1 MQFHLDKI
9 GAQPCSLA
17 LALLL
22 LSNFAMAQVQTTVKR
37 EGATESAP
45 VESIEIKSEKTVL
58 EKYRDE
64 LLEKIEKLDAKIDQ
78 LDALFLE
85 MQKANT
91 EDIRKR
97 IETERNFYERLEIL
111 ESKIDQKDVGLSA
124 RVSRLELQS
133 DEMRSG
139 FDDLENEIRRQDQP
153 LILMRAE
160 LSSVQAEVDKLKFNL
175 DELVRLENEQ
185 ENKTQKRFDD
195 IDSKITVMY
204 ESFVKKVDL
213 SNDVAALNVT
223 IQKNEKLIELIRQR
237 IDSLDGFQ
245 AQNAS
250 EARRLS
256 DESLEIAD
264 RLTVLQESSELM
276 KNQISKLNDLD
287 GRVTDFASKLDDL
300 ERNKT
305 NVIDWDYERE
315 NITSELVI
323 FNEEIS
329 RLESVSR
336 DAGYAATAANEELQ
350 RVMER
355 INMLELVQ
363 PEVEDL
369 KFMKE
374 KLDALEGQFS
384 ASDFS
389 KRIME
394 IEQNLKKLEEKL
406 TSSKVE
412 IPKEKSKVKN

>member
-264 RLTVLQESSELM
+264 RLTSLQESSELM

-315 NITSELVI
+315 NITSELAI

-374 KLDALEGQFS
+374 KLDALEGQLS

-394 IEQNLKKLEEKL
+394 IEQNLKKLEDKL
-406 TSSKVE
+406 KSRE
-412 IPKEKSKVKN
+412 AEMPQEKSKVKN